1 MKKIPFVV
9 LICCFLN
16 SADAQ
21 DSVKQVSTDTTG
33 LDWEVFPI
41 LSYDT
46 DAGIGYG
53 FKGYIRNIFKG
64 FESYDIILYNSSKGE
79 RWYRFQFSYPDYEIR
94 QGKDYGYAV
103 DLIVDFDKWIT
114 YYFYGIGNSSLNED
128 RKLFTQ
134 VPFEFNIIINRTIS
148 EIIIIQTGLKYKTV
162 SYNDFPFQSLPAG
175 YSFTNKVNQL
185 SFLINAIYDT
195 RNSIINP
202 DKGITF
208 TAGFESSP
216 SFSFVNSSLS
226 RAQISFQSYNMILE
240 PGVIIAE
247 RISMQQLI
255 GNGIPVQFLL
265 PLGGGQTLRGFP
277 ENRFLDRSSTLIN
290 IELRFPIW
298 LRLGG
303 IAGLDAGRVFPSV
316 DRFTFSDWKISPV
329 AGLRLYLN
337 NFILRADLGLS
348 NETVGFY
355 LNFGHIF

>member
-1 MKKIPFVV
+1 
-9 LICCFLN
+9 
-16 SADAQ
+16 
-21 DSVKQVSTDTTG
+21 
-33 LDWEVFPI
+33 
-41 LSYDT
+41 
-46 DAGIGYG
+46 
-53 FKGYIRNIFKG
+53 
-64 FESYDIILYNSSKGE
+64 
-79 RWYRFQFSYPDYEIR
+79 
-94 QGKDYGYAV
+94 
-103 DLIVDFDKWIT
+103 
-114 YYFYGIGNSSLNED
+114 
-128 RKLFTQ
+128 
-134 VPFEFNIIINRTIS
+134 
-148 EIIIIQTGLKYKTV
+148 
-162 SYNDFPFQSLPAG
+162 
-175 YSFTNKVNQL
+175 
-185 SFLINAIYDT
+185 
-195 RNSIINP
+195 
-202 DKGITF
+202 
-208 TAGFESSP
+208 
-216 SFSFVNSSLS
+216 
-226 RAQISFQSYNMILE
+226 MILE